1 MSARHACAPDA
12 ESPLIC
18 PNCGGDDST
27 IESNLIDEAPYI
39 DAARPAAM
47 LRHLG
52 ATQLAADLL
61 TSLASVRILNF
72 VRMKWRC
79 SCGATFDE

>member
-1 MSARHACAPDA
+1 MSARRACAPDA
-12 ESPLIC
+12 ESPLTC
-18 PNCGGDDST
+18 PNCGGDNS
-27 IESNLIDEAPYI
+27 IVSNLIDEAPYI

-52 ATQLAADLL
+52 ATHLATDLL
-61 TSLASVRILNF
+61 TSLASVRIINF